1 MYNIKEVKKEATKIQ
16 NNLST
21 FIIMSL
27 TLIIGILYINRLFC
41 ILKVEE
47 LQYMN
52 VISFIR
58 LFNLVLAGLAI
69 GSCIMC
75 YNSTKKEEL
84 FIISLMYVVFFI
96 DISLGNL
103 DNMNLTNST
112 KYIDG
117 YITISTSLL
126 RISILVISISS
137 FNNV

>member
-84 FIISLMYVVFFI
+84 FIISLSIIHFKSSCKTFESIAFELLSFANHTIFFQ
-96 DISLGNL
+96 L
-103 DNMNLTNST
+103 
-112 KYIDG
+112 
-117 YITISTSLL
+117 
-126 RISILVISISS
+126 SILDDLIMISQFSQ
-137 FNNV
+137 

>member
-27 TLIIGILYINRLFC
+27 TLIIGILYMNRLFC
-41 ILKVEE
+41 LLKVEE

-84 FIISLMYVVFFI
+84 FIISLMYVG
-96 DISLGNL
+96 S
-103 DNMNLTNST
+103 
-112 KYIDG
+112 
-117 YITISTSLL
+117 STSAYSPND
-126 RISILVISISS
+126 II
-137 FNNV
+137 